1 MLEPLSLPT
10 IPPDPLSSMPYSTSH
25 PAPSPRF
32 RIAAAVLLAF
42 AAAAA
47 RADDGMDPFDELP
60 IAAVDEA
67 VAAAQLAGLSAL
79 ERSDPQATTVVL
91 ATRLDTSVAAV
102 GDAVKPAEVP
112 LVKPTPKPPTSV
124 AARPIRVER
133 AVVNAPPSQ
142 LKLVQDQAVELHAD
156 GLPAPNA
163 PSTSPF
169 ERVLPRAFDPNA
181 VFVGARWGAQDKL
194 ALPLQTKV
202 ALIAQADMLTGA
214 AGLRANAVR
223 RSLRLVAQWDD
234 LDDLVFGLTPGV
246 SRGGGNVFEHYVA
259 GLQASTLDPARASR
273 WRSFVEVSGEKLAPN
288 NVYDNASAQVRAGAT
303 FQASTATQL
312 DVSLSRGTMDKP
324 DTQSSVGLSM
334 KF

>member
-1 MLEPLSLPT
+1 
-10 IPPDPLSSMPYSTSH
+10 MPYSTPH
-25 PAPSPRF
+25 PAPSPLTL
-32 RIAAAVLLAF
+32 ATAVLLAL
-42 AAAAA
+42 AAVAVH
-47 RADDGMDPFDELP
+47 ADDGMDPLDELP
-60 IAAVDEA
+60 LASVDEA
-67 VAAAQLAGLSAL
+67 VAATELRGLSAL
-79 ERSDPQATTVVL
+79 ERSDPRATSVVL

-133 AVVNAPPSQ
+133 AAVNAPSSQ
-142 LKLVQDQAVELHAD
+142 LKLTSDQAIELHAD
-156 GLPAPNA
+156 GLPAPNT
-163 PSTSPF
+163 PSSSPF

-194 ALPLQTKV
+194 ALPLDTQV

-214 AGLRANAVR
+214 AGQRANAVR
-223 RSLRLVAQWDD
+223 RSLRLVAQWDAF
-234 LDDLVFGLTPGV
+234 DDLVFGLVPGV
-246 SRGGGNVFEHYVA
+246 SRGGGTIFEHYVTS
-259 GLQASTLDPARASR
+259 LQASTLDPARASR

-288 NVYDNASAQVRAGAT
+288 NVYENSSAQVRAGAS
-303 FQASTATQL
+303 FQASKKAQL
-312 DVSLSRGTMDKP
+312 DVSVSRGTMDKP